1 MFSWLLGLPVSGPDS
16 STVSGALVS
25 RNFAVR
31 INVLPGVD
39 GRLMSMSTV
48 EVALAAQE
56 VQSLLGNGRCP
67 SEDLWRFGVLQLLD
81 DYSSVLAFEGVD
93 SAGRVF
99 AEEPARTGHSG
110 IDAAFAAL
118 ACWLADRDG
127 WIAPDWSLDSTR
139 VARPWWFVSES
150 AYGRAWAL
158 VQSPGQFRVRGVFI
172 TDTALQRV

>member
-1 MFSWLLGLPVSGPDS
+1 
-16 STVSGALVS
+16 
-25 RNFAVR
+25 
-31 INVLPGVD
+31 
-39 GRLMSMSTV
+39 MSTV
-48 EVALAAQE
+48 EVARAAQE
-56 VQSLLGNGRCP
+56 VQSLLDGGRDL

-81 DYSSVLAFEGVD
+81 DYSSVLASEGVL
-93 SAGRVF
+93 SAARVF
-99 AEEPARTGHSG
+99 VQEPARTGHSG

-127 WIAPDWSLDSTR
+127 WIAPDWALDPTR

-150 AYGRAWAL
+150 AYGKAWAL

>member
-1 MFSWLLGLPVSGPDS
+1 MFPCLLGIGE
-16 STVSGALVS
+16 LVS
-25 RNFAVR
+25 RNFAAWVK
-31 INVLPGVD
+31 VLPGVE
-39 GRLMSMSTV
+39 GRLRFMCIV
-48 EVALAAQE
+48 EVGLAAQE
-56 VQSLLGNGRCP
+56 VQSLLGDGCCP

-81 DYSSVLAFEGVD
+81 DYSSVLAFEGVS
-93 SAGRVF
+93 SAARVF
-99 AEEPARTGHSG
+99 ADEPARTGHSG

-118 ACWLADRDG
+118 ACWLADRDV
-127 WIAPDWSLDSTR
+127 WIAPDWSLDPTR